1 MLRVH
6 TYTKECSVYR
16 HTHSKECSA
25 HTHTLRSVPHTHIH
39 SLRSAPHTRIHSLR
53 SAPRIHTHS
62 KECSTY
68 PHTLSLR
75 SAPRTRTHSLRSAL
89 QTHTK
94 DCSARTHTHT
104 HTHSLSRDTRAQPC
118 AAETEFHPK
127 LFSKLP
133 RDAVFLLRA
142 PLWSPGIHHGGKV
155 CLGLRQV
162 VPSFREEDDPH
173 LFSAPVLTPQP
184 TECKSWVPPDPRGI
198 HAPTIVQSE
207 ERFGQAGDGCSQARR
222 AQPRSLTPW
231 VCSFKIWGALSP
243 EHT

>member
-1 MLRVH
+1 MQPC
-6 TYTKECSVYR
+6 T
-16 HTHSKECSA
+16 HTHTHTSMHARA
-25 HTHTLRSVPHTHIH
+25 HTHTSMHTHTHIH
-39 SLRSAPHTRIHSLR
+39 ARTHTQPHMHPCT
-53 SAPRIHTHS
+53 HTH
-62 KECSTY
+62 
-68 PHTLSLR
+68 
-75 SAPRTRTHSLRSAL
+75 
-89 QTHTK
+89 THTHTHP
-94 DCSARTHTHT
+94 CTHARTHTHT